1 MRGAREHEH
10 HRKQCENLNN
20 NGEKQEMQ
28 VLLDFTLFLVLLLF
42 CLLLALCQT
51 RPDQTRPDQTNQTG
65 QTDQTRPTT
74 DQAQTTTESNADRE

>member
-10 HRKQCENLNN
+10 HRKQSNSYENMNN

-42 CLLLALCQT
+42 CVFSRCVQR
-51 RPDQTRPDQTNQTG
+51 RPDVSSLVAAKSFVNSAFLA
-65 QTDQTRPTT
+65 
-74 DQAQTTTESNADRE
+74 AQR

>member
-10 HRKQCENLNN
+10 HRKQSNSYENMNN

-42 CLLLALCQT
+42 CVFSRCVYLL
-51 RPDQTRPDQTNQTG
+51 G
-65 QTDQTRPTT
+65 
-74 DQAQTTTESNADRE
+74 